1 MGNRLEGKNAI
12 VTAAGQGIGK
22 ATAITFHNEGAKV
35 TATDI
40 NNETLADLNKE
51 YPNISV
57 KKLDST
63 NNGEIKSFVNDID
76 KIDILFNA
84 VGFVHHGTIL
94 DCEEKDW
101 DFSFN
106 TNIKSMY
113 FMCKTVLPKMLEK
126 DGGSIIN
133 VASVASSIKGL
144 PNRFVYGSS
153 KAAIIGLT
161 KSIASDFVKQK
172 IRCNAIA
179 PGTVFTPSWE
189 DRVKQSPDPVKAKKD
204 FIARQPMGRLGTAQE
219 IADFAIYLAS
229 DESTFTTGNTFSVD
243 GGMTI

>member
-1 MGNRLEGKNAI
+1 MGRLEGKEVI
-12 VTAAGQGIGK
+12 ITAAGQGIGK
-22 ATAITFHNEGAKV
+22 ATAVTFHNEGANV

-40 NNETLADLNKE
+40 NEKTLSDLNKE
-51 YPNISV
+51 YPKIKVN
-57 KKLDST
+57 KLDST
-63 NNGEIKSFVNDID
+63 KNDDVKSFINSFTNID
-76 KIDILFNA
+76 VLFNA

-94 DCEEKDW
+94 ECDEKDW
-101 DFSFN
+101 DFSFDV
-106 TNIKSMY
+106 NIKSMY
-113 FMCKTVLPKMLEK
+113 FMCKAALPTMIKNN
-126 DGGSIIN
+126 GGSIIN

-144 PNRFVYGSS
+144 PNRFVYGAS

-204 FIARQPMGRLGTAQE
+204 FIARQPMERLGTAQE

>member
-1 MGNRLEGKNAI
+1 MSKRLEGKNAI

-22 ATAITFHNEGAKV
+22 STAIAFHNEGANV
-35 TATDI
+35 FATDI
-40 NNETLADLNKE
+40 NEKALQSLKE
-51 YPNISV
+51 EFPKIDV
-57 KKLDST
+57 FKLDST
-63 NNGEIKSFVNDID
+63 KKEDVNNYCSHKNN
-76 KIDILFNA
+76 IDILFNA
-84 VGFVHHGTIL
+84 VGFVHHGTI
-94 DCEEKDW
+94 
-101 DFSFN
+101 
-106 TNIKSMY
+106 MY
-113 FMCKTVLPKMLEK
+113 FMCKAVLPKMLEK
-126 DGGSIIN
+126 NGGSIIN

-144 PNRFVYGSS
+144 PNRFVYGAS
-153 KAAIIGLT
+153 KAAVIGLT

-189 DRVKQSPDPVKAKKD
+189 DRVRQSPDPVKAKKD
-204 FIARQPMGRLGTAQE
+204 FIARQPMERLGTAQE